1 MIADLLAPQRVL
13 DRVADA
19 VNHLLRADEA
29 ASAQLG
35 ELAGRTVEVQVTRL
49 GLKLCLAIEADGIL
63 LATRSATQAD
73 VVLEGSLTD
82 FIAMARAHR
91 AGDAVPAGKVR
102 IQGDIATVRQLET
115 ALDSLSI
122 DWEAQLARVVGNVPA
137 RQIARVIEG
146 AFAFVRQAHASV
158 ERDVGEYLLEEAR
171 VMPTAQD
178 IEQLGADALR
188 LDMALDRCAARIA
201 RLERRLP
208 R

>member
-201 RLERRLP
+201 RLERRPP